1 MQAKPSSITAGR
13 TPVAILGVPFDDVNV
28 DEILTLAGD
37 MIATGRPHYVTTV
50 GVDFLAEALSDVELR
65 HILFDAH
72 LVVAEDKTVVWASK
86 MLGNPLPAS
95 VTVPSFIPQLLSA
108 AEKKGWKVFLL
119 GGDDAVADKVRAR
132 HPKLQLVGA
141 YQPADKPLLEMN
153 NTDISRRLRDAKPDI
168 LLVAFGSP
176 KQEKWINMN
185 YRESGVPFVLGAGVT
200 FDFLTGEGREKNKN
214 SGNFWKV
221 VRAVWEQWWR
231 LRTKTKTTSPA
242 VASVQPDPYG
252 NFLIQAPAELG
263 AAAARASQVE
273 WQRAVGKGNVI
284 FDLSNTVFVDSTGI
298 GALIRLRRQARD
310 LGHQFYLV
318 APRPQVTAALKLMKL
333 DEFFT
338 IQASTAGVRI
348 LMESAT
354 GATPVT
360 SDVMEKELQIRW
372 AGEVTAL
379 NAVELGA
386 YTDSELAQVSPGM
399 NVVIDLSRVTFVDST
414 GIGLMVRFK
423 KNLKRNDVTL
433 KFSNVSASVRNV
445 IRQTQLESFLMN
457 GS

>member
-1 MQAKPSSITAGR
+1 MQAKPSSIKAGR
-13 TPVAILGVPFDDVNV
+13 APVAILGVPFDDVNV
-28 DEILTLAGD
+28 DEILALTGD
-37 MIATGRPHYVTTV
+37 MIATRRPHYVTTV

-72 LVVAEDKTVVWASK
+72 LVVAEDKTVVWASQ
-86 MLGNPLPAS
+86 MLGNPLPAN

-108 AEKKGWKVFLL
+108 AEQKGWKVFLL
-119 GGDDAVADKVRAR
+119 GGNDVVADKVRAR

-141 YQPADKPLLEMN
+141 HQPADKPLLEMD
-153 NTDISRRLRDAKPDI
+153 NTDILRRLRDAKPDI

-185 YRESGVPFVLGAGVT
+185 YRESGVPFVLGAGMT
-200 FDFLTGEGREKNKN
+200 FDFLSGEGREKKKN

-231 LRTKTKTTSPA
+231 LRTKKKTAPPA
-242 VASVQPDPYG
+242 AADVQPDPYG
-252 NFLIQAPAELG
+252 NFLIHAPAELG

-273 WQRAVGKGNVI
+273 WQRAVDNGNVI
-284 FDLSNTVFVDSTGI
+284 FDLSDTVFVDSTGI
-298 GALIRLRRQARD
+298 GALIRLRKQARD
-310 LGHQFYLV
+310 LGHQFFLV

-338 IQASTAGVRI
+338 IQASASGVRI
-348 LMESAT
+348 LLESSA
-354 GATPVT
+354 GAAPVT

-399 NVVIDLSRVTFVDST
+399 SVVIDLSRVTFVDST

-423 KNLKRNDVTL
+423 KNLKRNDVAL
-433 KFSNVSASVRNV
+433 KFSNVSASVHNV
-445 IRQTQLESFLMN
+445 IRQTQLEGFLMN